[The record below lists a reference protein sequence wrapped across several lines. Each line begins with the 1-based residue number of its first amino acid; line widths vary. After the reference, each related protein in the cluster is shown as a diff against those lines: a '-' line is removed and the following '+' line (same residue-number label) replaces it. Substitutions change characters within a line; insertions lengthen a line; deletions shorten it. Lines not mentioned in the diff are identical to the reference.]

1 MKRIIL
7 VLILLTISVAAQ
19 ENNKGKV
26 SLIFNGE
33 KIELPI
39 TMVSLKKENVIV
51 LSMRAEKN
59 GNDIQQL
66 VSFQLGFKK
75 LSSEDKYLEV
85 YDDFLLNVINKRA
98 GKNEEILFRMIENA
112 TDGELTVK
120 KGNRTWNL
128 ASFGMK
134 LNIEKVS
141 FENSHII
148 IKGSL
153 SFKARDKNSKTPL
166 EPVSEIEDCKFEI
179 II

>member
-1 MKRIIL
+1 MIRIIL

-59 GNDIQQL
+59 SNDIQQL

-85 YDDFLLNVINKRA
+85 YDDFLLNVINKKA
-98 GKNEEILFRMIENA
+98 GKNEEILFKMIENA

-120 KGNRTWNL
+120 KGNQTWNL

-141 FENSHII
+141 FENSSII
-148 IKGSL
+148 IKGNL
-153 SFKARDKNSKTPL
+153 SFKARDAKSKTPL